1 MHTDAPVTIPITTIG
16 VSILLEKPRRHAPSS
31 TAFLDWQTCRGRRGV
46 ATRPTDSGAAAA
58 VRLDGAKLV
67 LPPPARSLSLAG
79 AAACSAHAL
88 KHVSKAIV
96 LLVSPRAAAAAAAA
110 GSTHAEIDNGQW

>member
-1 MHTDAPVTIPITTIG
+1 
-16 VSILLEKPRRHAPSS
+16 
-31 TAFLDWQTCRGRRGV
+31 
-46 ATRPTDSGAAAA
+46 
-58 VRLDGAKLV
+58 V

-96 LLVSPRAAAAAAAA
+96 LFVSPRAAAAAAAA